1 MERARSNRGA
11 KLGASAR
18 VGASCT
24 ISIRAPVLATNSVRA
39 PIGALQLRLLELSR
53 DLDHPHW
60 CTTGHLGYVL
70 EGEME
75 VESATG
81 SQVFRAGDG
90 LAIPAGDD
98 EKHRPRT
105 LTERVRMIF
114 VEDVS

>member
-1 MERARSNRGA
+1 MM
-11 KLGASAR
+11 R
-18 VGASCT
+18 VAFEAMPWQTSPAG
-24 ISIRAPVLATNSVRA
+24 VRFKVQKV
-39 PIGALQLRLLELSR
+39 GALQLRLLEFSR

-75 VESATG
+75 VEFAAG

-90 LAIPAGDD
+90 LAIPGGDA
-98 EKHRPRT
+98 EKHRPRA

-114 VEDVS
+114 VEDAS